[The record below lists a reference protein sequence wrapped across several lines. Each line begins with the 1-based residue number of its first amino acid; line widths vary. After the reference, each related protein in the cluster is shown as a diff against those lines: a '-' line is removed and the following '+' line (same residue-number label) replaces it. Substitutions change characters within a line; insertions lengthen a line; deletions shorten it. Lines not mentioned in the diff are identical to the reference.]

1 MILTVGDAAIEIE
14 YAGEETSVETSA
26 GLGKRFAVQ
35 LDAPEFTAR
44 AVVVLG
50 GVTAVVDDVT
60 AAAVI
65 DAALVENVIASSG
78 GDAFFELLL
87 SAWLAENRSALV
99 KLVEELRGR

>member
-1 MILTVGDAAIEIE
+1 MILTVGDATIEIQ

-26 GLGKRFAVQ
+26 GLGKRFEVQ
-35 LDAPEFTAR
+35 LEVPEFTAR

-50 GVTAVVDDVT
+50 GARAVVDDVT

-65 DAALVENVIASSG
+65 DAALVENVIASSD
-78 GDAFFELLL
+78 GDQFFELLL
-87 SAWLAENRSALV
+87 SAWLAENRSALI